1 MKKLILFI
9 IPALLFLSA
18 CAKESYLTVHNDTG
32 QTVTIKIDHISHLM
46 YTNSEPVIETYF
58 LNSYIFYGETKK
70 VPVEYVGTPYL
81 KQNNFTVEMKPGKD
95 KVYHVELNLAG
106 LNIRNIS
113 PGVTIAKVKLMDV
126 DGVEW
131 TEEYEVNIAADE
143 VETIFV
149 EPGVKL
155 IQMEDVHGISYP
167 EEYQGIFYELIVGE
181 ITIFIFTG
189 EM

>member
-9 IPALLFLSA
+9 IPALLFFSA
-18 CAKESYLTVHNDTG
+18 CAKESHLTIHNDTG
-32 QTVTIKIDHISHLM
+32 QTITVKLDHISHLM
-46 YTNSEPVIETYF
+46 YPNSEPVVETYF
-58 LNSYIFYGETKK
+58 LNSFILYGETKK

-95 KVYHVELNLAG
+95 KVYHVKLNLAC
-106 LNIRNIS
+106 LTIRNIS
-113 PGVTIAKVKLMDV
+113 PGLTIAKVRLMNV

-143 VETIFV
+143 VETISV
-149 EPGVKL
+149 EPGDRL
-155 IQMEDVHGISYP
+155 IQIEDIYETIFPS
-167 EEYQGIFYELIVGE
+167 EYIELIAGE
-181 ITIFIFTG
+181 MTIYIFTG